1 MKKKIKFLSVLFSI
15 MTLLAACS
23 SSSTPTN
30 ETSDGDGG
38 SGSGS
43 GGTIHAAIPS
53 QPATLDPHMNT
64 AVITSTVARNVYEQ
78 LLTLN
83 SNYEP
88 VPMLAESVDISEDGK
103 TYTFLLRQ
111 GVKFHNGEEMV
122 AEDVVASLEK
132 WIEINSK
139 ANLFKDAEF
148 AIKDEY
154 TVVLNL
160 PQRVFGILEAIA
172 DKGQF
177 SGIMPKEIAESAGPT
192 GAEEYIGTG
201 PFKFEEW
208 KQDQYIHLTKF
219 EDYSPLDTAPDGLAG
234 KKEALVDEIYFEIT
248 ADASTRLA
256 GIQTGEFDVSEGL
269 LIDNYEQLKA
279 NPDLEFKQGASN
291 LWLVFNKKQ
300 GVFTD
305 NNMRKAVNAA
315 LNKEEILIG
324 VQSFEEFYR
333 MDSSYMYE
341 EQKNWHSQA
350 GSENYDVN
358 DVAVTKELLDAANY
372 NEEEIRILTTRDYDH
387 LYNTAVIAKEQ
398 LEKAGMKVKLD
409 VYDWSTLLE
418 IRSTPEE
425 WDIFITGFPPVLAP
439 TQMLILS
446 PDWPGWTNDEQLSN
460 YLTEI
465 KNSTS
470 NEEAQQIWDEA
481 QGYLWDYLP
490 GVKVGDMFE
499 YVAHK
504 KEIEGLTFFEGMV
517 LWNVKKT
524 Q

>member
-1 MKKKIKFLSVLFSI
+1 MKKKLKFLSILFLST
-15 MTLLAACS
+15 TLLAACS
-23 SSSTPTN
+23 SSSTPSSNPIT
-30 ETSDGDGG
+30 EDGEAATGG
-38 SGSGS
+38 A
-43 GGTIHAAIPS
+43 IHAAIS
-53 QPATLDPHMNT
+53 TQPATLDPHMNT
-64 AVITSTVARNVYEQ
+64 AVITSTVARNVFEQ

-88 VPMLAESVDISEDGK
+88 VPMLAESVDTSEDGK
-103 TYTFLLRQ
+103 TYTFHLRK

-132 WIEINSK
+132 WIPINSK
-139 ANLFKDAEF
+139 ANLFEGAEF
-148 AIKDEY
+148 SNTDEY
-154 TVVLNL
+154 TVVLTL
-160 PQRVFGILEAIA
+160 PERVFGILEAIA

-177 SGIMPKEIAESAGPT
+177 SGIMPKEIAESAGAT

-208 KQDQYIHLTKF
+208 KQDQYIHLSKF
-219 EDYSPLDTAPDGLAG
+219 DDYSALESEPDGLAG
-234 KKEALVDEIYFEIT
+234 KKEALVDEIFFEIT
-248 ADASTRLA
+248 PDASTRLA
-256 GIQTGEFDVSEGL
+256 GIQTGEFDTSEGL
-269 LIDNYEQLKA
+269 LIDNYEQLKS
-279 NPDLEFKQGASN
+279 NSNLEFKMGASN

-300 GVFTD
+300 GIFTD

-333 MDSSYMYE
+333 VDSSYMYE
-341 EQKNWHSQA
+341 EQKNWYSEA
-350 GSENYDVN
+350 GSENYDIN
-358 DVAVTKELLDAANY
+358 DPTLAKEFLNEANY
-372 NEEEIRILTTRDYDH
+372 NGEEIRIITTRDYDH

-439 TQMLILS
+439 TQMLIMS
-446 PDWPGWTNDEQLSN
+446 PDWPGWTNDEKLN
-460 YLTEI
+460 EYLTAI

-470 NEEAQQIWDEA
+470 NEEAQQIWNEA
-481 QGYLWDYLP
+481 QGYLWEYLP

-504 KEIEGLTFFEGMV
+504 KELEGLTFFEGMV
-517 LWNVKKT
+517 LWNTKKT